1 MPRTYLD
8 SNIYIIGLLRP
19 ETDSAIILREVVKG
33 DIVVVQSDY
42 LMDEVLGWFKRK
54 MGKDW
59 AGKARLFML
68 SVPERELIHS
78 SEWSLLMPRWKNL
91 IDDKDDIP
99 HICSYFAADC
109 DYFVT
114 TNRKLTRMKIGA
126 HVAFRTPDEFVRTAL
141 KHDKEVLDER

>member
-8 SNIYIIGLLRP
+8 SNVYIIGLLRP
-19 ETDSAIILREVVKG
+19 ESDCAIILQDVVKG
-33 DIVVVQSDY
+33 RIVVVQSDY

-54 MGKDW
+54 QGKDW

-68 SVPERELIHS
+68 SVPERELVHS
-78 SEWSLLMPRWKNL
+78 SEWSLLMPKWKHL

-99 HICSYFAADC
+99 HICSYFAGDC
-109 DYFVT
+109 EYFVT

-126 HVAFRTPDEFVRTAL
+126 HVAFRTPEEFVKIIL
-141 KHDKEVLDER
+141 KSDKNVLDE